1 MAEPLPAPR
10 AESRSKPRS
19 KAAVE
24 PAPFQE
30 PAPLPAACLPIET
43 CLGAIVGGLPPG
55 GSLLLQAPPGAG
67 KTTRVPLALLEAWGV
82 DAGTILMLEPR
93 RLAAKAAAE
102 RLAASLHQPVGAT
115 VGYRVRFEQ
124 RCSAATRIEVVT
136 DGLFLRRLQADPGLD
151 GVACVI
157 FDEFHERRSEADLA
171 LALVREAR
179 SVLAPDLRL
188 LVMSATLNL
197 APLASQWPDAQQ
209 VTSEGRSFAVAVTHQ
224 APRSLESLANQMVRA
239 LEQHWLDQRGPRETV
254 LVFLP
259 GQREIQQCQRALEA
273 SSWAQELEICPLHGN
288 LPLAAQSQ
296 ALAGAR
302 REAGKVV
309 LASGIAESSLTLQGV
324 TLVIDSGLSRRSR
337 FDPRTGMDALVTG
350 PASQASAE
358 QRRGRAGRLGP
369 GRCIRLWSA
378 ADQQGRPAFDPP
390 ELLEADPAPLVLQLA
405 QWGAGLGE
413 GLPWLDPPPRAN
425 LQEGQALLQTLGAV
439 DGAGALTGHGRQ
451 LAGLGV
457 HPRLGQLLLRAR
469 ALNATDL
476 GCALATLLSERDP
489 LNPQTDGSDLGRRL
503 DWLRQPGRD
512 PQRQRLQQLQKQLRA
527 QLQALGPIEP
537 PEPPSASPG
546 QGSPKRSQS
555 QPSEAAQAPPAV
567 SLGPD
572 ALAGELVAH
581 AYPDWVALLRPDTKE
596 RYLTRGGRGAQLAG
610 HDPLGGCEA
619 LAIAR
624 TDGAGRDCRIHL
636 ALPLAR
642 ASLEAW
648 AEQAGTIEALVRWDP
663 QGQRVRCE
671 RLRRL
676 GALILSRSPWS
687 DPPSE
692 LVKQALLE
700 GLGQA
705 NPSGG
710 SGPQGLQLLPWTQTS
725 RSLQQRL
732 GLAHQ
737 HLGVPWPDR
746 SDRALS
752 ANLEGWLGDQ
762 LDGISSAAELQR
774 LDLVEALWSG
784 LAWDYRRQL
793 DQLLPESVPIPSGRL
808 ARLDYSSGVPV
819 LAVKLQEIFGCHDG
833 PKLLED
839 RLPVC
844 LHLLSPAGR
853 PAAITSDLASFWRTG
868 YRQVR
873 TDLRGRYPR
882 HPWPED
888 PSTAQA
894 TALTKRRLAQT
905 EPQA

>member
-1 MAEPLPAPR
+1 MA
-10 AESRSKPRS
+10 
-19 KAAVE
+19 
-24 PAPFQE
+24 
-30 PAPLPAACLPIET
+30 
-43 CLGAIVGGLPPG
+43 GLPPG

-67 KTTRVPLALLEAWGV
+67 KTTRVPLALLEAWGPQ
-82 DAGTILMLEPR
+82 AGTILMLEPR

-102 RLAASLHQPVGAT
+102 RLAASLGEPVGAT

-136 DGLFLRRLQADPGLD
+136 DGLFLRRLQADPGLE

-224 APRSLESLANQMVRA
+224 APRSLESLPSQVVRA
-239 LEQHWLDQRGPRETV
+239 LEQHWLDQRGGRETV

-273 SSWAQELEICPLHGN
+273 TAWARDLEICPLHGS
-288 LPLAAQSQ
+288 LPLTAQSQ

-302 REAGKVV
+302 QEAGKVV

-405 QWGAGLGE
+405 QWGAGLGD

-425 LQEGQALLQTLGAV
+425 LQEGQALLQTFGAV

-451 LAGLGV
+451 LASLGV

-469 ALNATDL
+469 AWDAADL

-512 PQRQRLQQLQKQLRA
+512 PQRQRLLQLKTQLRA
-527 QLQALGPIEP
+527 QLQALEPGEPQEP
-537 PEPPSASPG
+537 PGDCVG
-546 QGSPKRSQS
+546 QGSPKGSN
-555 QPSEAAQAPPAV
+555 PKPPEAAAAAAP
-567 SLGPD
+567 GPLNPE

-581 AYPDWVALLRPDTKE
+581 AYPDWVALLRPDSKE
-596 RYLTRGGRGAQLAG
+596 RYLTRGGRGAQLRA
-610 HDPLGGCEA
+610 HDPLSGCDA

-648 AEQAGTIEALVRWDP
+648 AEQAGTRETLVRWDP
-663 QGQRVRCE
+663 QAQRVRCE
-671 RLRRL
+671 RLHRL
-676 GALILSRSPWS
+676 GALILQRSPWS
-687 DPPSE
+687 DPPHE
-692 LVKQALLE
+692 VVKQALLE
-700 GLGQA
+700 GLTQDS
-705 NPSGG
+705 PSGG
-710 SGPQGLQLLPWTQTS
+710 SGPQGLASLPWTPSS
-725 RSLQQRL
+725 RTLQQRL

-737 HLGVPWPDR
+737 HLGAPWPDR
-746 SDRALS
+746 SDAALL
-752 ANLEGWLGDQ
+752 ADLEGWLGEQ
-762 LDGISSAAELQR
+762 LEGISSAAELQR

-784 LAWDYRRQL
+784 LAWEQRRQL
-793 DQLLPESVPIPSGRL
+793 DRLLPESVAIPSGRL
-808 ARLDYSSGVPV
+808 ARLDYGSGVPV
-819 LAVKLQEIFGCHDG
+819 LAVKLQELFGCNDG
-833 PKLLED
+833 PRLLEG
-839 RLPVC
+839 RLPVS

-873 TDLRGRYPR
+873 ADLRGRYPR

-894 TALTKRRLAQT
+894 TALTKRRLAQADT
-905 EPQA
+905 QA